1 MKKTIIKSWNQIT
14 LQQFMTITEMQIAEP
29 DAEKYTRKV
38 IEYLYDIDPL
48 QIPYTDYLTMIRGLN
63 EFFSKPI
70 TELKISKNGEYIIND
85 TCYILDINPASFTTA
100 QYIDFTTFAKD
111 GKFNYIDMLSAVL
124 IPKGHIYNDGYDM
137 DKTKSDLGSM
147 PVDSALGIVGFFL
160 KWSKASIKT
169 ILRFL
174 TSKKRMKKVDR
185 AKWKALQKEITRLC
199 RVMESFH
206 LS

>member
-1 MKKTIIKSWNQIT
+1 MKKTIIKSWNQIS

-185 AKWKALQKEITRLC
+185 AKRKALQKEITRLC